1 MSVED
6 ESVLRQ
12 WISAPGGSC
21 DVRVGAGLVG
31 TCGHVLRTA
40 VGKPRA
46 CALMNTPESD
56 PDLVERLRRQ
66 LTDAGFFVHAV
77 ELPCGSE
84 ARTLA
89 SAGGLLEA
97 LCREGITSDDLVL
110 ATGDVDALSLAA
122 NVCGVWC
129 GGVPLAAVPVDL
141 DAMVEAA
148 VTPRGLSVGGIDEM
162 VGAAAFTRYMLC
174 DPEVM
179 DLSAD
184 REESRLARAL
194 MVATAVAEN
203 ENAFSR
209 LWDRAEEIM
218 SEDVE
223 LLLEQ
228 AVDTL
233 KSRGHV
239 VSSTALAVRQSI
251 DYGQTFARAMA
262 RLVPGAQRSVLLSE
276 ALRFAARLSAGAGE
290 LSVDDVLAQ
299 DELLDTL
306 GLGTLECVVVPSA
319 MVRALKEERF
329 ARTNRFLLAAPQ
341 VIGRVRLASFDD
353 SLLDEHARAWCA
365 ARLPGE

>member
-1 MSVED
+1 MSGED

-31 TCGHVLRTA
+31 SCGHVLRTA

-46 CALMNTPESD
+46 CALMSTDESD

-66 LTDAGFFVHAV
+66 LTDAGFFVHPV
-77 ELPCGSE
+77 ELPRGSE

-89 SAGGLLEA
+89 SAGRTLEA
-97 LCREGITSDDLVL
+97 LGREGITSDDLVL

-122 NVCGVWC
+122 NVCCVWC

-148 VTPRGLSVGGIDEM
+148 VTPRGLSVGDSDEM
-162 VGAAAFTRYMLC
+162 VTAGAFVRYMLC

-179 DLSAD
+179 DLAAD
-184 REESRLARAL
+184 GEKARLARAL

-209 LWDRAEEIM
+209 LWDRAEEIIAG
-218 SEDVE
+218 DVE

-233 KSRGHV
+233 KSRGHL

-262 RLVPGAQRSVLLSE
+262 RLVPGAERSTLLAE
-276 ALRFAARLSAGAGE
+276 GLRFAARLSAGVGG
-290 LSVDDVLAQ
+290 LPVDDVLAQ
-299 DELLDTL
+299 DELLDAL
-306 GLGTLECVVVPSA
+306 GIGTLECVVDHGA
-319 MVRALKEERF
+319 MISALKEERF
-329 ARTNRFLLAAPQ
+329 TRTNRFLLAVPQ
-341 VIGRVRLASFDD
+341 VIGRVRLTSFEDA
-353 SLLDEHARAWCA
+353 LLDEHARAWCA
-365 ARLPGE
+365 AHHPGE